1 MKADYEGCTE
11 KCKMRNKL
19 LEVDLD
25 RQKGIVNTLIQFKW
39 CPECSQLEPG
49 AAKSL
54 CQAGCGRALM

>member
-25 RQKGIVNTLIQFKW
+25 RQKGIVNTLI
-39 CPECSQLEPG
+39 
-49 AAKSL
+49 
-54 CQAGCGRALM
+54 